1 MHPQYYKSMLTN
13 AIVEVN
19 FTRTHWTIGARPGQ
33 GGENVDAYTPELY
46 SMRELRKP
54 LPSIVSPPQ
63 MESILEIS
71 DGFRESD
78 KEDQNYLKYCKPSLI
93 LSYP

>member
-19 FTRTHWTIGARPGQ
+19 FTLTHWTIGTKPGQ

-46 SMRELRKP
+46 SMRVLRKP
-54 LPSIVSPPQ
+54 LPSIVSPRKRKV
-63 MESILEIS
+63 SS
-71 DGFRESD
+71 
-78 KEDQNYLKYCKPSLI
+78 KYPMDSGSLTKKTKTT
-93 LSYP
+93 